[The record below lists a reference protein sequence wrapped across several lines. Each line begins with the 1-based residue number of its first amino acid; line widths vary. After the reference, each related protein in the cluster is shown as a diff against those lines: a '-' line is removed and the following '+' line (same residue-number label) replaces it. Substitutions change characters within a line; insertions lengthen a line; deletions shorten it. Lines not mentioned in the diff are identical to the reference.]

1 MRSSQRVERSRYPGT
16 GQVAENGHRPLE
28 TQSADHD
35 TGQSPADSHAARS
48 PTSRRG
54 GSGDSTHDAVGVPA
68 PTPPRRSRL
77 PRSSTSILLGSA
89 ALFGLYL
96 LWKLTGFGG
105 KADTSVI
112 AEVFFVVAAVLIVYS
127 TIRGRRALHRER
139 ARNEDLLAE
148 LGHQAFHDSLTG
160 LSNRTLFS
168 ERLEHALS
176 RRRGP
181 FMVHAVLV
189 IDLKGFKSINDSLG
203 REGGD
208 EVLRVVADRL
218 RGAVRRGDTVA
229 RFGAD
234 EFAILFEDVNGENS
248 CRVLVEH
255 LLEVIRQPI
264 VIAERGLVLE
274 SSIGI
279 AVTGAQP
286 HSARELL
293 RFADTAM
300 REAKQRRQSHYFF
313 FEAAMQIALAER
325 VQLESDLRGAERR
338 GELRVLYQPI
348 IDLAS
353 QKTIAFEALVRWMH
367 PVRGILEPA
376 DFLSLAEHGGL
387 IHEID
392 TWVLYQA
399 CVEASRWQ
407 REGPSFAHIGV
418 HVNLSPLQLREP
430 DLVESV
436 VDALSLAGLEASSL
450 TLELLE
456 SSVVDDLELA
466 HARLS
471 ELKAHGVRISV
482 DDFGT
487 GYSSLSHLRTLP
499 IDELKIDKS
508 FIAAMESSSQAR
520 TLVHSLI
527 RLGAALGM
535 ATVAEGIEEVE
546 QLRHL
551 QDEECRFGQ
560 GYLFSLPLDREELP
574 LYLVKDRQS
583 AGTRPSG
590 GTPT

>member
-1 MRSSQRVERSRYPGT
+1 
-16 GQVAENGHRPLE
+16 
-28 TQSADHD
+28 
-35 TGQSPADSHAARS
+35 
-48 PTSRRG
+48 
-54 GSGDSTHDAVGVPA
+54 
-68 PTPPRRSRL
+68 L
-77 PRSSTSILLGSA
+77 PRSSTSIIAGSA

-105 KADTSVI
+105 QADSSAI
-112 AEVFFVVAAVLIVYS
+112 AEAFFVVAGIFVVYS
-127 TIRGRRALHRER
+127 AISGRRALRGER
-139 ARNEDLLAE
+139 ARSEDLQAE
-148 LGHQAFHDSLTG
+148 LGHQAFFDRLTG

-168 ERLEHALS
+168 ERLAHALS

-189 IDLKGFKSINDSLG
+189 IDLNGFKSINDLLG

-229 RFGAD
+229 RFGGD
-234 EFAILFEDVNGENS
+234 EFAVLFEDVNGENPI
-248 CRVLVEH
+248 RVLVEH
-255 LLEVIRQPI
+255 LLEIIRQPI
-264 VIAERGLVLE
+264 MIAERGLVLE

-286 HSARELL
+286 NSAEELL

-300 REAKQRRQSHYFF
+300 HEAKQRRQSHYFF
-313 FEAAMQIALAER
+313 FEAGMQIAVAER
-325 VQLESDLRGAERR
+325 VQLEADLRGAGRR

-348 IDLAS
+348 VDLAS
-353 QKTIAFEALVRWMH
+353 HETIAFEALVRWMH
-367 PVRGILEPA
+367 PARGILEPA

-407 REGPSFAHIGV
+407 HEDPSFTPIGV

-430 DLVESV
+430 DLVETVLS
-436 VDALSLAGLEASSL
+436 ALSLAGLEPRSL

-456 SSVVDDLELA
+456 SSVVDDIELA

-499 IDELKIDKS
+499 IDELKIDQS
-508 FIAAMESSSQAR
+508 FIAAMGSSSQAR
-520 TLVHSLI
+520 TLVHCLI
-527 RLGAALGM
+527 ELGAALGI

-551 QDEECRFGQ
+551 QDEECLLGQ
-560 GYLFSLPLDREELP
+560 GYIFSPPLDRDELP
-574 LYLVKDRQS
+574 RYLAEDHQS
-583 AGTRPSG
+583 VGTRPIG
-590 GTPT
+590 GTST

>member
-1 MRSSQRVERSRYPGT
+1 
-16 GQVAENGHRPLE
+16 
-28 TQSADHD
+28 
-35 TGQSPADSHAARS
+35 
-48 PTSRRG
+48 
-54 GSGDSTHDAVGVPA
+54 
-68 PTPPRRSRL
+68 
-77 PRSSTSILLGSA
+77 
-89 ALFGLYL
+89 
-96 LWKLTGFGG
+96 
-105 KADTSVI
+105 
-112 AEVFFVVAAVLIVYS
+112 
-127 TIRGRRALHRER
+127 
-139 ARNEDLLAE
+139 
-148 LGHQAFHDSLTG
+148 
-160 LSNRTLFS
+160 
-168 ERLEHALS
+168 
-176 RRRGP
+176 
-181 FMVHAVLV
+181 MVHAVLV
-189 IDLKGFKSINDSLG
+189 IDLNGFKSINDLLG

-234 EFAILFEDVNGENS
+234 EFAVLFEDVNGENPI
-248 CRVLVEH
+248 RVLVEH

-264 VIAERGLVLE
+264 TIAERGLVLE

-286 HSARELL
+286 NSAEELL

-313 FEAAMQIALAER
+313 FEAGMQIAVAER
-325 VQLESDLRGAERR
+325 VQLEADLRGAGRR

-348 IDLAS
+348 VDLTS
-353 QKTIAFEALVRWMH
+353 QETIAFEALVRWKH
-367 PVRGILEPA
+367 PARGILEPA

-392 TWVLYQA
+392 SWVLYQA

-407 REGPSFAHIGV
+407 HEDPSFTRIGV

-430 DLVESV
+430 DLVETVLS
-436 VDALSLAGLEASSL
+436 ALSLAGLEARSL

-499 IDELKIDKS
+499 IDELKIDQS
-508 FIAAMESSSQAR
+508 FIAAMGSSSQAR
-520 TLVHSLI
+520 TLVHCLI
-527 RLGAALGM
+527 ELGAALGI

-551 QDEECRFGQ
+551 QDEECLLGQ
-560 GYLFSLPLDREELP
+560 GYIFSPPLDRDELP
-574 LYLVKDRQS
+574 RYLTGNHQS
-583 AGTRPSG
+583 VGTRPTG

>member
-1 MRSSQRVERSRYPGT
+1 
-16 GQVAENGHRPLE
+16 
-28 TQSADHD
+28 
-35 TGQSPADSHAARS
+35 
-48 PTSRRG
+48 
-54 GSGDSTHDAVGVPA
+54 
-68 PTPPRRSRL
+68 L
-77 PRSSTSILLGSA
+77 PRSSTSIILGSA

-112 AEVFFVVAAVLIVYS
+112 AEVFFVVAGVFIVYS
-127 TIRGRRALHRER
+127 LICGRRALQGER
-139 ARNEDLLAE
+139 ARNEELLAE

-189 IDLKGFKSINDSLG
+189 IDLNGFKSINDSLG

-218 RGAVRRGDTVA
+218 LGAVRRGDTVA

-234 EFAILFEDVNGENS
+234 EFAVLFEDVKGENYV
-248 CRVLVEH
+248 RVLVEH

-274 SSIGI
+274 ASIGI

-286 HSARELL
+286 NSAQEFL

-325 VQLESDLRGAERR
+325 VQLEADLRGAGRR

-367 PVRGILEPA
+367 PARGILEPA
-376 DFLSLAEHGGL
+376 DFLPLAEHGGL

-407 REGPSFAHIGV
+407 HEDPSFAHIGV
-418 HVNLSPLQLREP
+418 HVNLSPLQLRES
-430 DLVESV
+430 DLVETV
-436 VDALSLAGLEASSL
+436 VSALSLAELEAHSL

-471 ELKAHGVRISV
+471 ELKQHGVRISV

-508 FIAAMESSSQAR
+508 FIAAMGSSSQAR
-520 TLVHSLI
+520 TLVHCLI
-527 RLGAALGM
+527 QLGAALGI

-551 QDEECRFGQ
+551 QDEECLQGQ
-560 GYLFSLPLDREELP
+560 GYLFSLPLDRDEVP
-574 LYLVKDRQS
+574 LYLAGDRES
-583 AGTRPSG
+583 FGTRPTG

>member
-1 MRSSQRVERSRYPGT
+1 MRISQRVERGQDPGT
-16 GQVAENGHRPLE
+16 LPVVGNGDRLFDLQRTDHATDQSQSEAQAAHDVVLAPSSTVVRP
-28 TQSADHD
+28 
-35 TGQSPADSHAARS
+35 
-48 PTSRRG
+48 
-54 GSGDSTHDAVGVPA
+54 
-68 PTPPRRSRL
+68 SRL
-77 PRSSTSILLGSA
+77 PGSSTSIIAGLA
-89 ALFGLYL
+89 ALFGLFL

-105 KADTSVI
+105 KADASLI
-112 AEVFFVVAAVLIVYS
+112 AEVFFAAAGVFVVLS
-127 TIRGRRALHRER
+127 TLCGLRALQRER
-139 ARNEDLLAE
+139 ARNQDLVAE

-160 LSNRTLFS
+160 LSNRTLFT
-168 ERLEHALS
+168 ERVEHALS

-189 IDLKGFKSINDSLG
+189 IDLNGFKSINDLLG
-203 REGGD
+203 REAGD

-234 EFAILFEDVNGENS
+234 EFAILFEDVNGEDS
-248 CRVLVEH
+248 VRVLVEH
-255 LLEVIRQPI
+255 LLEVIRQP
-264 VIAERGLVLE
+264 VVFAERRLVLE

-286 HSARELL
+286 NSAEELL

-300 REAKQRRQSHYFF
+300 HEAKLRRQSHYFF
-313 FEAAMQIALAER
+313 FEAAMQIALADR
-325 VQLESDLRGAERR
+325 VQLEADLRGAGRR

-348 IDLAS
+348 IDLTS
-353 QKTIAFEALVRWMH
+353 QKTIALEALVRWMH
-367 PVRGILEPA
+367 PARGILEPA

-392 TWVLYQA
+392 SWVLSQA

-407 REGPSFAHIGV
+407 HEDLSFAHIGV

-430 DLVESV
+430 DLVETVLS
-436 VDALSLAGLEASSL
+436 ALSLSGLDACSL

-471 ELKAHGVRISV
+471 ELKQHGVRISV

-499 IDELKIDKS
+499 IDELKIDRS
-508 FIAAMESSSQAR
+508 FIAAMQSSSQAR

-527 RLGAALGM
+527 RLGAALGI

-551 QDEECRFGQ
+551 QDEECPFGQ
-560 GYLFSLPLDREELP
+560 GYLFSLPLDQDELP
-574 LYLVKDRQS
+574 RYLAGDRES
-583 AGTRPSG
+583 VGPRSTAGTA
-590 GTPT
+590 T